1 MKTIAR
7 MPIHEG
13 GAPWIYK
20 PKKYILGE
28 MIYKE
33 DENGHIHTFPTYFD
47 EKVEKE
53 KYYKIMGRKEE
64 DKNVK

>member
-7 MPIHEG
+7 IPLNELKQY
-13 GAPWIYK
+13 WIYQQT
-20 PKKYILGE
+20 KYIVGE

-47 EKVEKE
+47 EKVKKE
-53 KYYKIMGRKEE
+53 KYFEIMGRNK
-64 DKNVK
+64 

>member
-1 MKTIAR
+1 
-7 MPIHEG
+7 
-13 GAPWIYK
+13 
-20 PKKYILGE
+20 

-53 KYYKIMGRKEE
+53 KYYEVMGLKQQAWGRVGPQAAGCGQPV
-64 DKNVK
+64 DNLWITCG

>member
-7 MPIHEG
+7 IPLNELKQY
-13 GAPWIYK
+13 WIYQQT
-20 PKKYILGE
+20 KYIVGE

-53 KYYKIMGRKEE
+53 KYYEIMGRKE
-64 DKNVK
+64 K